1 MNAPARVMVTG
12 MGVVSAIG
20 ADLSALADAIGNAA
34 SGVQTRAGDEARG
47 LAPYMAAAVDQAVS
61 CDAPPMQL
69 NQMDRIARMGMNA
82 AQQAIAQ
89 AGLQSEQL
97 DSSRAAV
104 YWGTGMG
111 GAGTLDDAYH
121 RFLATPAQRLEP
133 LTVVKTMT
141 NAPAAHISLRYGLRG
156 PVLVVS
162 NACASSAQA
171 IGEALRLLRHGEA
184 DCAVVGGAEALIA
197 PGIVRAW
204 QAMGVLARYSDTE
217 AAAACRPFDQS
228 RTGLVLGEGAAAL
241 VLETEAHARRR
252 GATPL
257 AELAGYGCSCDASHL
272 SKPDAAG
279 QARAMRQALRD
290 AGLQPEDVGYINAHG
305 TATPAGDR
313 VEAQSIRAVFGAHT
327 PPTSS
332 TKALHGHLLGA
343 AGALELA
350 ISIQALQR
358 SVLPPTAHLSQQDPK
373 IDLDCVPNHAR
384 RLEQPLHAVMSN
396 SFAFG
401 GTNAV
406 LVARR
411 AD

>member
-1 MNAPARVMVTG
+1 MNAAPRVVITG

-20 ADLSALADAIGNAA
+20 TGLDAIAQSIDRA
-34 SGVQTRAGDEARG
+34 KSGVRAFPGDDGRG
-47 LAPYMAAAVDQAVS
+47 LAPYLAAPVEAVPA

-69 NQMDRIARMGMNA
+69 NQMDRLARMSLDA
-82 AQQAIAQ
+82 AQQAIRQARLDT
-89 AGLQSEQL
+89 AGL
-97 DSSRAAV
+97 DRDRAAV

-111 GAGTLDDAYH
+111 GAGTLDDAYQ
-121 RFLATPAQRLEP
+121 RFLAIPTQRVEP

-141 NAPAAHISLRYGLRG
+141 NAPAAHIALRYGLRG

-171 IGEALRLLRHGEA
+171 LGEALRLLRSGAAEVA
-184 DCAVVGGAEALIA
+184 IVGGAEALIA

-204 QAMGVLARYSDTE
+204 QAMGVLARYTE
-217 AAAACRPFDQS
+217 TQAAAACRPFDQARS
-228 RTGLVLGEGAAAL
+228 GLVLGEGAATF
-241 VLETEAHARRR
+241 VLETESHALRR
-252 GATPL
+252 GARPL
-257 AELAGYGCSCDASHL
+257 AELAGYGCTCDASHL
-272 SKPDAAG
+272 SKPDADG
-279 QARAMRQALRD
+279 QARAMRLALRD
-290 AGLQPEDVGYINAHG
+290 AGLQAQDVDYINAHG

-313 VEAQSIRAVFGAHT
+313 VEAQSIRAVFGDRP

-332 TKALHGHLLGA
+332 TKALHGHLLGG

-350 ISIQALQR
+350 ISVQAMQR
-358 SVLPPTAHLSQQDPK
+358 SVLPPTAHLDAQDPD
-373 IDLDCVPNHAR
+373 IDLDCIPHQAR
-384 RLEQPLHAVMSN
+384 RPSVPVHAVMSN

-406 LVARR
+406 LIARR

>member
-1 MNAPARVMVTG
+1 

-20 ADLSALADAIGNAA
+20 TGLNAVAQSIDAAR
-34 SGVQTRAGDEARG
+34 SGVRAMPGDAARG
-47 LAPYMAAAVDQAVS
+47 LAPYLAATVEAPPN

-69 NQMDRIARMGMNA
+69 NQMDRLARMGLDA
-82 AQQAIAQ
+82 AQQAIRQ
-89 AGLQSEQL
+89 ARL
-97 DSSRAAV
+97 DAACLDRDRAAV

-111 GAGTLDDAYH
+111 GAGTLDDAYQ
-121 RFLATPAQRLEP
+121 RFLATPTQRAEP

-141 NAPAAHISLRYGLRG
+141 NASAAHIALRYGLRG

-171 IGEALRLLRHGEA
+171 LGEALRLLRSGAA
-184 DCAVVGGAEALIA
+184 DVAIAGGAEALIA

-204 QAMGVLARYSDTE
+204 QAMGVLAHYSQPE
-217 AAAACRPFDQS
+217 AAAACRPFDQA
-228 RTGLVLGEGAAAL
+228 RTGLVLGEGAAVF
-241 VLETEAHARRR
+241 VLETQAHAHAR
-252 GATPL
+252 GASPL
-257 AELAGYGCSCDASHL
+257 AELAGYGCTCDAAHL
-272 SKPDAAG
+272 SKPDTDG
-279 QARAMRQALRD
+279 QARAMRQALHD
-290 AGLQPEDVGYINAHG
+290 ASLQADDVGYINAHG

-313 VEAQSIRAVFGAHT
+313 IEAQSIRAVFGDRP

-358 SVLPPTAHLSQQDPK
+358 NVLPPTAHLDAQDPEV
-373 IDLDCVPNHAR
+373 DLDCIPGRAR
-384 RLEQPLHAVMSN
+384 RLTAPLHAVMSN

>member
-1 MNAPARVMVTG
+1 MRAQARVMVTG
-12 MGVVSAIG
+12 MGVVSAMG
-20 ADLSALADAIGNAA
+20 ADLQSLAASIDTAA
-34 SGVQTRAGDEARG
+34 SGVRARAGDEARG
-47 LAPYMAAAVDQAVS
+47 LAPFLAAGVDPAIE
-61 CDAPPMQL
+61 CDVPPMQL

-82 AQQAIAQ
+82 AQQAITQ
-89 AGLQSEQL
+89 AGLVSEQI
-97 DSSRAAV
+97 DATRAAV

-184 DCAVVGGAEALIA
+184 DCAIVGGAEALIA
-197 PGIVRAW
+197 PGMVRAW
-204 QAMGVLARYSDTE
+204 QAMGVLARYSDSE
-217 AAAACRPFDQS
+217 AASACRPFDLS
-228 RTGLVLGEGAAAL
+228 RTGLVLGEGAAAF
-241 VLETEAHARRR
+241 VLETEQHARQR
-252 GATPL
+252 GARVL
-257 AELAGYGCSCDASHL
+257 AELAGYGCSADASHL
-272 SKPDAAG
+272 SKPDVDG
-279 QARAMRQALRD
+279 QTRAMQQALRD
-290 AGLQPEDVGYINAHG
+290 AGLQPQDVGYINAHG
-305 TATPAGDR
+305 TATTAGDK
-313 VEAQSIRAVFGAHT
+313 VEAQSIRAVFGEHP

-358 SVLPPTAHLSQQDPK
+358 GVLPPTAHLRQQDPE
-373 IDLDCVPNHAR
+373 IDLDCVPNRAR
-384 RLEQPLHAVMSN
+384 RLEQGVDAVMSN